1 MVILMSWY
9 CLYFYHG
16 ILVPHCT
23 GQVDMTRQNY
33 EIVLESPHI
42 NSKQKKLSKEN
53 SSTLTII
60 TSNNENKHIIF
71 FY

>member
-1 MVILMSWY
+1 MVLLLSWY
-9 CLYFYHG
+9 CLYFYYG

-42 NSKQKKLSKEN
+42 NSKQKNCRKK
-53 SSTLTII
+53 TLRLLQLLHQT
-60 TSNNENKHIIF
+60 TKTNT
-71 FY
+71 